1 MKENRTDRL
10 QEAQECKVCDSKL
23 RLFLVVLLFLFLHNN
38 VRGQCQIQNQPF
50 STGEKVDYTI
60 YFKWGILMPKAG
72 LASLDF
78 NKVKEQQ
85 ASEFR
90 YRLLFRT
97 TGLFE
102 SVYKMRDTLA
112 CYFDENMTL
121 KRGIK
126 HSNEGGYYSIDRLTF
141 KSDVDKVSAHSL
153 RYTPTRVRIDTTLT
167 AEGCAFDMIGSV
179 VYLRSLDYSKMRT
192 GDRFS
197 FKVMIGRDVVNV
209 EFNYKGQMIIERD
222 NAKFKT
228 LHFSMD
234 IYDEVFEHGESAAEI
249 WIGDDENRI
258 PVKIRAKLK
267 LGAGEAYYTSSSGL
281 KYPLTCRIE
290 IPKDRR

>member
-1 MKENRTDRL
+1 MKEKVTVRP
-10 QEAQECKVCDSKL
+10 QEVRACGYNSCVL
-23 RLFLVVLLFLFLHNN
+23 LVVVFSLLAQCDAW
-38 VRGQCQIQNQPF
+38 GQCNIQNKPF
-50 STGEKVDYTI
+50 ALGEKVEYSL

-72 LASLDF
+72 QATLDYT
-78 NKVKEQQ
+78 KVKENND
-85 ASEFR
+85 SEFR

-112 CYFDENMTL
+112 CYFDEDMVL
-121 KRGIK
+121 KRGVK
-126 HSNEGGYYSIDRLTF
+126 HSNEGGYYSIDKLTF
-141 KSDVDKVSAHSL
+141 TTNGNQVSAHSL

-167 AEGCAFDMIGSV
+167 ATGCVFDMIGSV
-179 VYLRSLDYSKMRT
+179 VYLRSLDYSKMSV

-197 FKVMIGRDVVNV
+197 FTVMIGRDVVNV
-209 EFNYKGQMIIERD
+209 KFHYKGQTILERD

-228 LHFSMD
+228 RYFSMD
-234 IYDEVFEHGESAAEI
+234 VYDDVFEHSESAVEI

-267 LGAGEAYYTSSSGL
+267 LGAGEAYYSSSSGL

-290 IPKDRR
+290 MPKERR